1 MMTTCCWR
9 SACGARFAPSAGRAR
24 CRQARRRSGEPWRCW
39 SLAVASGG
47 KFPAS
52 RWAPVGVAGQGRRS
66 LDAAA
71 ETATILPAQFFQPPE
86 CGPYGYG
93 PGSGPR
99 RLMVAVLVDAV
110 RSCVEPAR
118 TAERRAQQR
127 RDRAWLTSETQAR
140 LFAFRRICQVLE
152 LD

>member
-1 MMTTCCWR
+1 M
-9 SACGARFAPSAGRAR
+9 
-24 CRQARRRSGEPWRCW
+24 
-39 SLAVASGG
+39 
-47 KFPAS
+47 
-52 RWAPVGVAGQGRRS
+52 GVAGQGRRS

-152 LD
+152 LDPDAVRRAVSVRAVAAGKLRRVYAAHRTIGALHPEPQWAG